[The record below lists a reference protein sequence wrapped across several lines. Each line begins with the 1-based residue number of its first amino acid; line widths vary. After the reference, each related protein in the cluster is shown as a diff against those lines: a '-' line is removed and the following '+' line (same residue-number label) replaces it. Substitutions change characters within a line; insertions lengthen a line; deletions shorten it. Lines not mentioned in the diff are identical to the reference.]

1 MKIIS
6 WNVNGIRAAWNHG
19 LAPFLENSE
28 ADIYAFQ
35 EIRTDT
41 PYTLVER
48 EGYHAFW
55 SCCKKKGYSG
65 TVCLS
70 RCKPLNV
77 RYDMGDP
84 DFDIEG
90 RIITLEFEEFF
101 FVNCYVPCSQRSE
114 IRYDYR
120 NAWDYHFVRYL
131 ERLHDQKPTIV
142 CGDFNTTLSGDDVYQ
157 ENQRA
162 AASEA
167 EGFQSTERENLMEIV
182 GKGFVDTYRY
192 AHPDET
198 GKYTWWSNRN
208 LKRLENRGWRLDYFF
223 VSETIKEKITE
234 STMLTDV
241 FGSDHCPILLDI
253 DLPCSANENP
263 PPPKRVLS
271 QYTYKDIIGQKYIDF
286 PAYLKNT
293 DLTHLWESIDW
304 EQAEQNLR
312 RMQAALAKAAQTK
325 NLILIAK
332 WQKRITFSLDARLL
346 AVRHTCETGGGAGID
361 NIKWTTPHDKM
372 FAALSFTT
380 FGYQAMP
387 SRLLLIQSKNG
398 KERRIHIDT
407 YYDRAMQCLFAYALD
422 PVAESWGDKKS
433 FAYRKGRSAYDLNE
447 YIKQG
452 LSGSG
457 APEWVLIADVRKCYE
472 SISHE
477 WILNNIPMP
486 GYMLNQFL
494 KAGYVFGGK
503 LFPMDTGVGIGHSLS
518 PIVANMTL
526 DGLQNYIYSRLY
538 PLYDDI
544 DYPNGSMVRYADD
557 ILFMA
562 RTEEDAEKIKLYTEE
577 FLEERGLTLANEKC
591 QIVHIRDGFTF
602 MGRTYYKSGTQVF
615 ARPSDKSIG
624 RFMEIIHTTI
634 DNYTGSQKSLIAKLN
649 HQIDGWTTFHK
660 VGEAD
665 DVFRQMDVY
674 ISALL
679 LNLCESKHPQ
689 WDREK
694 ILEKYWYVDAEG
706 RHCYALPNKKET
718 RVKFLADTL
727 WTDYKPVRTK
737 MNPYIDGDYV
747 EHRSKERQV
756 FNVTGVYRSI
766 WNRQRGKCHYC
777 GNSILRDEEKVL
789 VEVDPE
795 KSRFVMRMAYVHARC
810 LQGSFDYVDTASLPE
825 SLDNVRNLLEQ
836 LETDRKSAEQKY
848 YALSE
853 FFRANDKNLV
863 TLTFAQMESIMGGSL
878 GTSALRKEFW
888 YRTGYQCISQC
899 WLEHGYSIQAL
910 HLKDKRIDFRLAV
923 KNKSTSNVVI
933 PDTIKYGKIP
943 EDAKY
948 ELENYFQYIRGKYGI

>member
-1 MKIIS
+1 MWVSQDLSISDMKQSVPRFVFGYRLLMELTGAPVFTNNSNSMKIIS

-70 RCKPLNV
+70 RHKPLNV

-84 DFDIEG
+84 DFDIE
-90 RIITLEFEEFF
+90 E
-101 FVNCYVPCSQRSE
+101 PC
-114 IRYDYR
+114 
-120 NAWDYHFVRYL
+120 
-131 ERLHDQKPTIV
+131 
-142 CGDFNTTLSGDDVYQ
+142 G
-157 ENQRA
+157 
-162 AASEA
+162 
-167 EGFQSTERENLMEIV
+167 
-182 GKGFVDTYRY
+182 
-192 AHPDET
+192 
-198 GKYTWWSNRN
+198 
-208 LKRLENRGWRLDYFF
+208 
-223 VSETIKEKITE
+223 
-234 STMLTDV
+234 
-241 FGSDHCPILLDI
+241 
-253 DLPCSANENP
+253 ANENA
-263 PPPKRVLS
+263 PPPKRAMS
-271 QYTYKDIIGQKYIDF
+271 QYTYQDIIVQKHIDF
-286 PAYLKNT
+286 PAFLKNT
-293 DLTHLWESIDW
+293 DLTHLWESVDW

-312 RMQAALAKAAQTK
+312 RMQAALAKVAQTK
-325 NLILIAK
+325 NPVLIAK

-361 NIKWTTPHDKM
+361 NIKWTTPHEKM

-407 YYDRAMQCLFAYALD
+407 YYDRAMQCLYAYALD
-422 PVAESWGDKKS
+422 PIAESWGDRKS

-447 YIKQG
+447 YIKRG
-452 LSGSG
+452 LS
-457 APEWVLIADVRKCYE
+457 
-472 SISHE
+472 
-477 WILNNIPMP
+477 
-486 GYMLNQFL
+486 
-494 KAGYVFGGK
+494 
-503 LFPMDTGVGIGHSLS
+503 
-518 PIVANMTL
+518 
-526 DGLQNYIYSRLY
+526 
-538 PLYDDI
+538 
-544 DYPNGSMVRYADD
+544 
-557 ILFMA
+557 
-562 RTEEDAEKIKLYTEE
+562 AEKIKLYTEE

-624 RFMEIIHTTI
+624 RFMDGIHTTI

-649 HQIDGWTTFHK
+649 HQIDGWATFHK

-694 ILEKYWYVDAEG
+694 I
-706 RHCYALPNKKET
+706 
-718 RVKFLADTL
+718 
-727 WTDYKPVRTK
+727 
-737 MNPYIDGDYV
+737 
-747 EHRSKERQV
+747 
-756 FNVTGVYRSI
+756 
-766 WNRQRGKCHYC
+766 
-777 GNSILRDEEKVL
+777 
-789 VEVDPE
+789 
-795 KSRFVMRMAYVHARC
+795 
-810 LQGSFDYVDTASLPE
+810 
-825 SLDNVRNLLEQ
+825 
-836 LETDRKSAEQKY
+836 
-848 YALSE
+848 
-853 FFRANDKNLV
+853 
-863 TLTFAQMESIMGGSL
+863 LTFAQMESIMGGSL

-923 KNKSTSNVVI
+923 KNKNASNVVI